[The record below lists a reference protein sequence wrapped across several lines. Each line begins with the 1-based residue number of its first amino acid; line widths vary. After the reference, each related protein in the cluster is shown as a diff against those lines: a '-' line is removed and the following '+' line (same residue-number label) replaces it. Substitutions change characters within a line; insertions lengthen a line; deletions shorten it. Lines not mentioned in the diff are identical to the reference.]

1 MYRALKLCAQG
12 GGYEAIPEPA
22 KRLDLHQLRLRLASE
37 GVTVVDARVM
47 LIARLPPEVT
57 IGRSGRLLF
66 KTPDPDEAGRAL
78 ERLAPL
84 IEASSRVAP
93 RASPT
98 G

>member
-22 KRLDLHQLRLRLASE
+22 KRLDLHQLRLRLESE
-37 GVTVVDARVM
+37 GVNVVDARVM

-66 KTPDPDEAGRAL
+66 KTPDPEEAGRAL
-78 ERLAPL
+78 QRLVPL
-84 IEASSRVAP
+84 VDASSDATA